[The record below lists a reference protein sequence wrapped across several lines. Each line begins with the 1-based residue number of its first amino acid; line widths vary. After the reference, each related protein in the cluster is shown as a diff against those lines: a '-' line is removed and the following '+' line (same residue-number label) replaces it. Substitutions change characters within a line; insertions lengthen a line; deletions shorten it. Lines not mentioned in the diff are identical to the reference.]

1 MFLTNLAD
9 VLRAYTAPDGS
20 KLTVVET
27 AGWKNRGYNG
37 QGIESVAGVLW
48 HHTATAESSFAR
60 SNAPTLN
67 TLINGHSNLPG
78 PLSQLGLGRD
88 GTVYVVAA
96 GLCNHAGA
104 GRVGNIVNTGNYHLI
119 GIEMESSGIRDDWTE
134 AQRRVMPHLGAALE
148 KGYAPNNPDFIQI
161 GHKEYSSQ
169 GKIDPAYIN
178 MDTLRSSINDLLYNR
193 KSVTTS
199 AAPAPVQT
207 NTRGNGENAPHWV
220 VEKGDSLAAI
230 ARHYFG
236 SATTA
241 DIKKLTVHNKIA
253 DPSKISVG
261 QKIFIPGPLR
271 WTVEPGDTWAKIDA
285 YYGYD
290 ASSNWTKNRNP
301 GKSMTVGT
309 VLNIWD

>member
-27 AGWKNRGYNG
+27 TGWKSRGYLG

-48 HHTATAESSFAR
+48 HHTATGESAYTR

-67 TLINGHSNLPG
+67 TLIYGHSTLPG
-78 PLSQLGLGRD
+78 PLSQLGLARD
-88 GTVYVVAA
+88 GSVYVVAA

-104 GRVGNIVNTGNYHLI
+104 GRVGNIVDTGNYHLI

-148 KGYAPNNPDFIQI
+148 KGYAPNSPDFIQV

-178 MDTLRSSINDLLYNR
+178 MDTLRSNINDLLYNG
-193 KSVTTS
+193 KSVNPS
-199 AAPAPVQT
+199 ASPAPGQIT
-207 NTRGNGENAPHWV
+207 ARGNGENAPHWV
-220 VEKGDSLAAI
+220 VKSGDTLAKI
-230 ARHYFG
+230 ARYYFG
-236 SATTA
+236 SSSPA
-241 DIKKLTVHNKIA
+241 DIKKLTDHNKIA
-253 DPSKISVG
+253 DANKLAVG
-261 QKIFIPGPLR
+261 QKIFVPAPLV
-271 WTVEPGDTWAKIDA
+271 WTVEQGDTWDSVAR

-290 ASSNWTKNRNP
+290 VNYL
-301 GKSMTVGT
+301 KSLNAGVNFSVGT
-309 VLNIWD
+309 VLKIW